1 MGISASSTAFSTP
14 RSAQMGDHG
23 MAYAPQADEPEA
35 IGGAGMGHPGGAL
48 DHVYRRLLPAGRIL
62 VAGGWIV
69 LINTTIGDRGRASA
83 EHALVGLA
91 LLLLGVFLIVLGL
104 GPVANQFPGGARLG
118 AAVADAVLF
127 YLFAP
132 GN

>member
-1 MGISASSTAFSTP
+1 
-14 RSAQMGDHG
+14 MGDHG
-23 MAYAPQADEPEA
+23 IAYAPQPDQPEA
-35 IGGAGMGHPGGAL
+35 IDAGVGLPAGAL
-48 DHVYRRLLPAGRIL
+48 DDHVQRRFLRAGRIL
-62 VAGGWIV
+62 VTGGWLV
-69 LINTTIGDRGRASA
+69 LTYTTVGNRAAANA

-91 LLLLGVFLIVLGL
+91 LLLLGVFLIVLS
-104 GPVANQFPGGARLG
+104 PVANQFPGAARIG